1 MKTKRTFSVIL
12 AFLAFAFTALAQ
24 NMTQKQANENLTG
37 TWLAD
42 GKTLVISANGN
53 THSANIFGQDFD
65 NWSIY
70 TNTFNFESGSLQ
82 ATNSSPFRN
91 ITIKYRFLTANSC
104 EFFIDGNWVK
114 ASKSGSGQRTTTNTT
129 RQPETNNNNV
139 RKPVNMNKVERPA
152 KGTIQQPATI
162 NTRQPETNNN
172 NVRRPVNTNKVEQQ
186 NAGTVQQPANNTTRQ
201 PETNNNNVRR
211 PINMNKVERPT
222 RGTIQQP
229 ANNRGNL
236 RRPLNNNNTR
246 RPANDNSNNTN
257 SRNDSA
263 TPANNATG
271 TVETSQRIVI
281 N

>member
-1 MKTKRTFSVIL
+1 MKTKRFFSAIV

-37 TWLAD
+37 TWRAD
-42 GKTLVISANGN
+42 GKTLVISASGN

-114 ASKSGSGQRTTTNTT
+114 ASKSGGSQRPATNTVS
-129 RQPETNNNNV
+129 RPETNNNKVQLPAN
-139 RKPVNMNKVERPA
+139 NNKV
-152 KGTIQQPATI
+152 QQPATGTI
-162 NTRQPETNNN
+162 QRQDNNNGNIRQPETSNN
-172 NVRRPVNTNKVEQQ
+172 NV
-186 NAGTVQQPANNTTRQ
+186 RQ

-211 PINMNKVERPT
+211 PINESKIQRPAK
-222 RGTIQQP
+222 GTMQRQD
-229 ANNRGNL
+229 NNVNL
-236 RRPLNNNNTR
+236 RRPAGNNIIR
-246 RPANDNSNNTN
+246 RPVNKNNGTDNRNESATSTDNST
-257 SRNDSA
+257 RTTD
-263 TPANNATG
+263 TP
-271 TVETSQRIVI
+271 EPPMVI